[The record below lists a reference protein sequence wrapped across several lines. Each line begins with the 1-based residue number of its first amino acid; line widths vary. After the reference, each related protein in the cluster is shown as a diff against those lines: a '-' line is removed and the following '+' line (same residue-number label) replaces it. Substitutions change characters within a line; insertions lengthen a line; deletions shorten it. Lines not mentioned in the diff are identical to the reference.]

1 MASASGNLS
10 DAPRSIQGVI
20 AAIHRLMIAN
30 LAQIVAASYGRGS
43 RPGCRGVVVS
53 DFIAAAS
60 GTRMATCVG
69 GFLTGRG
76 ADVTIID
83 DPLVRWHDKSA
94 PLRPK
99 ADP

>member
-1 MASASGNLS
+1 MEIGFRGERFGKSVRRTALDPG
-10 DAPRSIQGVI
+10 II
-20 AAIHRLMIAN
+20 AAIYRLMIAN

-69 GFLTGRG
+69 GVLTGRG
-76 ADVTIID
+76 ADIAIID
-83 DPLVRWHDKSA
+83 DPLVRA
-94 PLRPK
+94 T
-99 ADP
+99 